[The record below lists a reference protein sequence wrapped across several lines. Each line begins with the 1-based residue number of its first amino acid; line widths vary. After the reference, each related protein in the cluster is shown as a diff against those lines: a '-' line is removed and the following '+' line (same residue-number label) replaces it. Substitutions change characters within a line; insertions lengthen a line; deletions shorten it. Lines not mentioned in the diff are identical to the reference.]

1 MRIDGGGGGGGGKK
15 KTNLLGGGG
24 GGYEKLRISIVEG
37 VVVNSAETD

>member
-1 MRIDGGGGGGGGKK
+1 MRIDG
-15 KTNLLGGGG
+15 GGGG

>member
-1 MRIDGGGGGGGGKK
+1 MRID
-15 KTNLLGGGG
+15 GGGG

>member
-1 MRIDGGGGGGGGKK
+1 MRIDGGGGGGGG
-15 KTNLLGGGG
+15 GA

>member
-1 MRIDGGGGGGGGKK
+1 MRIDGGA
-15 KTNLLGGGG
+15 GG